1 MNGMQETD
9 GSISSTKD
17 LTEEMDSLL
26 KENVHSLTIPAQNN
40 QEIWDTLK
48 NESYEQ

>member
-1 MNGMQETD
+1 MNRMLETE
-9 GSISSTKD
+9 GSISATEDPTK
-17 LTEEMDSLL
+17 EVDSSL